1 MIRRFKA
8 YLFLWVLVGVV
19 LTPSAGAQTSS
30 LEDVRREAEITGWS
44 IVAIE
49 NGEVSDSYSGGTRS
63 SETNPPVTE
72 ATVFDAESL
81 TKPITA
87 YIALKLAGEGVL
99 DLDKPLAEYAAYP
112 DAASDSRYLKITA
125 RMVLNHTAG
134 FPNWRNG
141 AETLPV
147 LFEPGQLFS
156 YSGEGYVFLQHTLE
170 RITLKTL
177 EDLGKIHVFEPFEMT
192 STSFVWQT
200 AFQSK
205 IAVGHTDMAIAL
217 DKFTS
222 TEANGAFGI
231 HTTASDY
238 ARFMLAVQRGEGLTP
253 TVFKEMSIAQADAGD
268 GVFWGLGWGL
278 QPTLSGMALWH
289 WGDNPG
295 YKSFAYIT
303 PDASRGFVLFSNSAN
318 GMLALHEVFERLVG
332 GPQTAVK
339 WLNYERYDD
348 PQYQLGRRMHY
359 ALLSAG
365 MDRAREVYLSSR
377 DDLPKEA
384 YTEDALNSLGYR
396 LMRQGIFES
405 AVDVF
410 AFNAELYPSSANVH
424 DSFGEGLFNAG
435 RLQEALG
442 HYRTS
447 MRLDPLNQNGTAM
460 IELIESALAEQN

>member
-205 IAVGHTDMAIAL
+205 IAVGSGGIFGKGFLKGTQSYLEFLPEKHTDFIFTLFSEEFGFVGSFILLLIYTIIIYRIVAI
-217 DKFTS
+217 
-222 TEANGAFGI
+222 GASSRSYFGKIFCYSFGAAIFVYITINMSMVLGLLPIVGSPLPIMSYGGSSMLATMIGFGI
-231 HTTASDY
+231 VMS
-238 ARFMLAVQRGEGLTP
+238 ARVHNQQ
-253 TVFKEMSIAQADAGD
+253 SIA
-268 GVFWGLGWGL
+268 
-278 QPTLSGMALWH
+278 
-289 WGDNPG
+289 
-295 YKSFAYIT
+295 
-303 PDASRGFVLFSNSAN
+303 
-318 GMLALHEVFERLVG
+318 
-332 GPQTAVK
+332 
-339 WLNYERYDD
+339 
-348 PQYQLGRRMHY
+348 
-359 ALLSAG
+359 
-365 MDRAREVYLSSR
+365 
-377 DDLPKEA
+377 
-384 YTEDALNSLGYR
+384 
-396 LMRQGIFES
+396 
-405 AVDVF
+405 
-410 AFNAELYPSSANVH
+410 
-424 DSFGEGLFNAG
+424 
-435 RLQEALG
+435 
-442 HYRTS
+442 
-447 MRLDPLNQNGTAM
+447 
-460 IELIESALAEQN
+460 